1 MNKKISVNL
10 AIAIAI
16 IAMTVTFSITMILS
30 QNIFDKTVSSVRE
43 KEQMYDKI
51 AEIDKTVRAEYY
63 GTIDDNTLFDM
74 TSTGYMNGIGD
85 KYARYYTANSYLD
98 YLNEQSGKI
107 LGVGVDVIKNS
118 DGYARIIRVYADST
132 ASEAGLEKNGYITKI
147 GTQDT
152 KELTISQ
159 INTALRG
166 EAGTTVDVTWVT
178 QLAEEKGTVTLQR
191 RQYDTPSV
199 EWSVLDG
206 KTTGYIKIRTF
217 NSKTAAEITQAVQ
230 DMLAQRSDIT
240 SLVFDVRDNK
250 GGSLT
255 AAISA
260 IDAVCPAGTIAVTM
274 NKNGDKTVLGTSDV
288 KEITLPM
295 AVLVNGTSAA
305 GAELFATSVRDFG
318 KGKIVGVVTAG
329 KGTIQSTPVRLSDGS
344 AISYTTGALLTKTE
358 ASFDGTGVSPDVIVE
373 AKADELTNP
382 YDLTVQNDSQI
393 VKAFEVAA
401 SLAGQSSTVVAAVP
415 ESTSS
420 STAESVSSSVAE
432 STAQ

>member
-51 AEIDKTVRAEYY
+51 AEIDKNVRAEYY
-63 GTIDDNTLFDM
+63 GAIDDNTLFDM

-85 KYARYYTANSYLD
+85 KNARYYTANSYLE

-107 LGVGVDVIKNS
+107 LGVGVDVVKNS
-118 DGYARIIRVYADST
+118 DGYARIIRVYADSP

-147 GTQDT
+147 GAQDT
-152 KELTISQ
+152 KELTIAQ
-159 INTALRG
+159 INSAMRG

-178 QLAEEKGTVTLQR
+178 QLAEERGTVTLQR

-199 EWSVLDG
+199 EWSVVDG

-217 NSKTAAEITQAVQ
+217 NTNTAAEITQAVQ
-230 DMLAQRSDIT
+230 DILAQRSDIS
-240 SLVFDVRDNK
+240 SLVFDVRDNT

-255 AAISA
+255 AAIA
-260 IDAVCPAGTIAVTM
+260 AVDAVCPAGSIAVTM
-274 NKNGDKTVLGTSDV
+274 NKNEEKTVLGTSDV
-288 KEITLPM
+288 KEIAMPM
-295 AVLVNGTSAA
+295 AVLVNGSTAA
-305 GAELFATSVRDFG
+305 GAELFATSIRDFG
-318 KGKIVGVVTAG
+318 KGKVVGVTTAG
-329 KGTIQSTPVRLSDGS
+329 KGTIQCTPVRLSDGS
-344 AISYTTGALLTKTE
+344 AISYTTGILLTKTE
-358 ASFDGTGVSPDVIVE
+358 ESFDGVGVSPDVIVE
-373 AKADELTNP
+373 AKADELKNP
-382 YDLTVQNDSQI
+382 YDLTIQNDSQI

-401 SLAGQSSTVVAAVP
+401 SQAGQTATVVAAVSESAP
-415 ESTSS
+415 EATSES
-420 STAESVSSSVAE
+420 AASTAE
-432 STAQ
+432 